1 MEGYRMPSTRAG
13 FELGSVTNQP
23 DSEAYRF
30 EYDQETTPASMAV
43 VVALSEAID
52 VDPLDLEPLNESVDT
67 DALDALVRVR
77 GAMNGDVHVT
87 FTHEERVI
95 TISSYGVIAVTPPGN
110 ERTDG
115 QHTGIPH
122 R

>member
-1 MEGYRMPSTRAG
+1 MASTRAG

-23 DSEAYRF
+23 GSEAYRF

-43 VVALSEAID
+43 VAALSEAMD
-52 VDPLDLEPLNESVDT
+52 VDPIELEPLHASVDT

-77 GAMNGDVHVT
+77 GTMNGDVHVT
-87 FTHEERVI
+87 FTHEGRVI
-95 TISSYGVIAVTPPGN
+95 TVYSYGVIAVTPPEH

-115 QHTGIPH
+115 QSTGNTH
-122 R
+122 K